1 MFKKSEYTAGAVLLT
16 TRLPAATLVTRGP
29 DLTRTRALPSD
40 SGHRLNPQRWERS
53 NWSASAVQLKFWEA
67 DLSLRSPPCGCN
79 RVIYVQAQFGGLMSG
94 WDQGD
99 KREQGG

>member
-1 MFKKSEYTAGAVLLT
+1 MLMFEQSEY
-16 TRLPAATLVTRGP
+16 
-29 DLTRTRALPSD
+29 TRALPTD

-53 NWSASAVQLKFWEA
+53 DWSAVLLKFWEA

-94 WDQGD
+94 WDQGA